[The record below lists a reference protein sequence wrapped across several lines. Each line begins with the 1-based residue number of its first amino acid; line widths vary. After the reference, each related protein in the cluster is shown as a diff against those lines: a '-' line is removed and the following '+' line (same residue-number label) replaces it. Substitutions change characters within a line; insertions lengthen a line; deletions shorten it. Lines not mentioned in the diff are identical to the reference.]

1 MKTDQLN
8 LRTSPEDKALL
19 KKAAKKWQS
28 ETGRKSMIS
37 RVVLNSVK
45 EYAEA
50 EPEMYFCNRVAIR
63 QVEQNISQG
72 QINLQSF
79 ISEFQAVAGKPLTLY
94 EVQGLFGEGRY
105 KFGVA
110 DHNAI
115 KELVINKLVEGK
127 STVVGGLKLSE
138 SMLKSL
144 VVVPDLE
151 HLFEIADKVF
161 KIPMVLFQEQFY
173 WNCYEITNA
182 KVIIVPEQVERVKN
196 QFRCFA
202 ETAQERQKLAR
213 VRNLCRVL
221 DSFIDGKSI
230 SPEKLN
236 IMGVCYYDAESNRF
250 EPSEKFIKGLT
261 PNFKF

>member
-1 MKTDQLN
+1 MKTN
-8 LRTSPEDKALL
+8 RIGLRTSKTDNLNL
-19 KKAAKKWQS
+19 GKAAKKLHEQ
-28 ETGRKSMIS
+28 TGEKHNASKTIRTAIE
-37 RVVLNSVK
+37 LAANQ
-45 EYAEA
+45 
-50 EPEMYFCNRVAIR
+50 EPELFLINRPAIR
-63 QVEQNISQG
+63 DIDLNISQG
-72 QINLQSF
+72 QTNLQSF
-79 ISEFQAVAGKPLTLY
+79 ISEFQAVAGKPLTLD

-161 KIPMVLFQEQFY
+161 KITMVLFQEQFY
-173 WNCYEITNA
+173 WNCYSIA
-182 KVIIVPEQVERVKN
+182 DVKVIIVPEQVEQIKN
-196 QFRCFA
+196 QFRCYA

-213 VRNLCRVL
+213 VKNLCRVL
-221 DSFIDGKSI
+221 DSFLTDII

-236 IMGVCYYDAESNRF
+236 LAGICYFDPESSRM
-250 EPSEKFIKGLT
+250 EPSEQYVKYGLT
-261 PNFKF
+261 PTFKF